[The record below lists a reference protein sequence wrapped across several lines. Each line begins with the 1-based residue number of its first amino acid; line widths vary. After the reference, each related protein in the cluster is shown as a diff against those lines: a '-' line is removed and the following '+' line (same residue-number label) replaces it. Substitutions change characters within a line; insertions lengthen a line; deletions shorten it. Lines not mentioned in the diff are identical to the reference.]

1 MDDRKTDNLAR
12 FKDQGA
18 IVVGAAHGIGKAIAV
33 RLGREGADVVI
44 ADVDPEAME
53 ITVQEM
59 RSEGSQ
65 CKGVTCDVR
74 DQAQVEAAVKQAI
87 DWHGRIDILMYIAG
101 IAAAV
106 PFLELDTATWD
117 NTLDINL
124 RGAFL
129 TAKAVVPHM
138 VARKKGKLVFMA
150 STNSWDGEAL
160 LAHYNASK
168 SGVFLLAK
176 TLARAFGRY
185 GINSNALGP
194 GVVLTRLREPFLN
207 EPCFKAKY
215 DPVNGVIP
223 AGRIGTPE
231 DVAGAALFL
240 ASKDAQFINGVLL
253 Y

>member
-1 MDDRKTDNLAR
+1 MDNGKANNLAR
-12 FKDQGA
+12 FKDEVA

-53 ITVQEM
+53 TTLQEM

-74 DQAQVEAAVKQAI
+74 EEAQVEAAVKQAL

-106 PFLELDTATWD
+106 PFVDLDAATWD
-117 NTLDINL
+117 NTLDVNL

-138 VARKKGKLVFMA
+138 VA
-150 STNSWDGEAL
+150 
-160 LAHYNASK
+160 
-168 SGVFLLAK
+168 
-176 TLARAFGRY
+176 
-185 GINSNALGP
+185 
-194 GVVLTRLREPFLN
+194 
-207 EPCFKAKY
+207 C
-215 DPVNGVIP
+215 
-223 AGRIGTPE
+223 
-231 DVAGAALFL
+231 
-240 ASKDAQFINGVLL
+240 
-253 Y
+253 